1 MASPT
6 VLAPFP
12 VLSQAF
18 SALGQP
24 SLASLS
30 STSGASPS
38 ASRAAKRVV
47 KLQLPGSA
55 ADVGGQQQQQQQQ
68 QQQRGQQELQMLR
81 RSLMILLTPPQTF
94 PLAAAASTSTG
105 SAGVVDGGLAP
116 PQQPVLPASLQ
127 QLYAAVR
134 SLTNA
139 GGGADIWDAVRLAVE
154 RGAGSLGGAIRAS
167 APVVVDVRADVGD
180 AAFWLG
186 VVLRGWSWWKA
197 VTVSRRLSSLRGAG

>member
-116 PQQPVLPASLQ
+116 PQQPALPASLQ

-139 GGGADIWDAVRLAVE
+139 SGGADIWDAVRLAVE